1 MGMGLAWLIPP
12 NNAKFSAC
20 FLKRMFLSCGMTI
33 WILALILLASTA
45 GLGLRQGVIRAAFS
59 FVGIVV
65 AMLFAGSLGK
75 LLKPQFQ
82 HVGIENPTLI
92 WLLAPFGAFVVI
104 LILFKIAGFFVQRK
118 VNLFYKYKAGD
129 LRLALWERLNLRLG
143 LCVGLL
149 NGTAYLML
157 VSFVIY
163 NLSYVTVQIAPSD
176 NETRTI
182 KFINRLGRDLETTG
196 LAKTA
201 RAVVP
206 LPDMYYKSVDL
217 AGLLRQNPQLG
228 NRLASYPA
236 FLSLAE
242 RDDLQRL
249 AQDTS
254 FTGALKEGAPMG
266 RILDEPQIK
275 AILKNNDLINTVWG
289 ILQSNMDDLL
299 VYLKTGKSPKY
310 DSEKI
315 LGRWDFNVS
324 VTITMLR
331 QTQPNIQPN
340 AMRAARAW
348 MTQAYADTTFV
359 AGADGQAFLKNLPHL
374 KIQPNQPPTTEKG
387 TWQGQWKNDGINY
400 DLSLSNNGQNQLM
413 TAHTDGMRLT
423 IKFGKDSVLIFDRE
437 D

>member
-1 MGMGLAWLIPP
+1 
-12 NNAKFSAC
+12 
-20 FLKRMFLSCGMTI
+20 MTI

-82 HVGIENPTLI
+82 HVGIGNPVLI
-92 WLLAPFGAFVVI
+92 WLIAPFAVFVII
-104 LILFKIAGFFVQRK
+104 LILFKVAGFFVQRH

-129 LRLALWERLNLRLG
+129 LRRALWERLNLRLG

-149 NGTAYLML
+149 NGTAYLIL

-196 LAKTA
+196 LTKAA
-201 RAVVP
+201 RSVFVM
-206 LPDMYYKSVDL
+206 PDMYYKLADL
-217 AGLLRQNPQLG
+217 AGLLRQNPQLSD
-228 NRLASYPA
+228 RLATYPA

-242 RDDLQRL
+242 RDDFKQLGQDSDFQNSWKNL
-249 AQDTS
+249 APITQLLDNS
-254 FTGALKEGAPMG
+254 QFKPM
-266 RILDEPQIK
+266 LN
-275 AILKNNDLINTVWG
+275 NNDLTTMIFNIVQGDW
-289 ILQSNMDDLL
+289 DDLNG
-299 VYLKTGKSPKY
+299 YLKTGKSPKY

-315 LGRWDFNVS
+315 LGRWDFNVN
-324 VTITMLR
+324 VTITTLR

-348 MTQAYADTTFV
+348 MTQSYADTTFV
-359 AGADGQAFLKNLPHL
+359 AGADRQAFLKNLPHL
-374 KIQPNQPPTTEKG
+374 KIQPNQLPITEKG
-387 TWQGQWKNDGINY
+387 TWQGQWKNDGIDY
-400 DLSLSNNGQNQLM
+400 DLSLGNNGQSKLM
-413 TAHTDGMRLT
+413 TVRTDGKRLT
-423 IKFGKDSVLIFDRE
+423 IKSGKDPVLVFDHE
-437 D
+437 E

>member
-196 LAKTA
+196 LTKAA
-201 RAVVP
+201 RSVFVM
-206 LPDMYYKSVDL
+206 PDMYYKLADL
-217 AGLLRQNPQLG
+217 AGLLRQNPQLSD
-228 NRLASYPA
+228 RLATYPA

-242 RDDLQRL
+242 RDDFKQLGQDSDFQNSWKNL
-249 AQDTS
+249 APITQ
-254 FTGALKEGAPMG
+254 L
-266 RILDEPQIK
+266 LDNSQFK
-275 AILKNNDLINTVWG
+275 TMLNNNDLTTMIFNIVQGDW
-289 ILQSNMDDLL
+289 DDLNG
-299 VYLKTGKSPKY
+299 YLKTGKSPKY

-315 LGRWDFNVS
+315 LGRWDFNVN
-324 VTITMLR
+324 VTITTLR

-348 MTQAYADTTFV
+348 MTQSYADTTFV
-359 AGADGQAFLKNLPHL
+359 AGADRQAFLKNLPHL
-374 KIQPNQPPTTEKG
+374 KIQPNQLPITEKG
-387 TWQGQWKNDGINY
+387 TWQGQWKNDGIDY
-400 DLSLSNNGQNQLM
+400 DLSLGNNGQSKLM
-413 TAHTDGMRLT
+413 TVRTDGKRLT
-423 IKFGKDSVLIFDRE
+423 IKSGKDPVLVFDHE
-437 D
+437 E